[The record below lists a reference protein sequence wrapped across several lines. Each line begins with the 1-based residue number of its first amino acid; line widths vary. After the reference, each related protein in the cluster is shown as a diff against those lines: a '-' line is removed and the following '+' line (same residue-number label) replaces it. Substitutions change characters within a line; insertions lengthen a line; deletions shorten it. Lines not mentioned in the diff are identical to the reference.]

1 MDGQMGACI
10 NEWGQDGKKEG
21 LTKWMDRWVH
31 VIKAD
36 CAFWSMLV
44 FQMIKADWCIWHF
57 EP

>member
-1 MDGQMGACI
+1 MGACI

-36 CAFWSMLV
+36 GAFWSMLV